1 MGGSSSSSYNDDYET
16 RFQHEQ
22 NGYQRDREREEEQ
35 RRENERRT
43 LEITFSYGPPKFRK
57 FFGLYE
63 FVQVFRTV
71 SYAYDVSYGI
81 YEQFHECES
90 NKFKD
95 YILQNNNDYMFI
107 FLANRCS

>member
-1 MGGSSSSSYNDDYET
+1 MKGKKQT
-16 RFQHEQ
+16 I
-22 NGYQRDREREEEQ
+22 
-35 RRENERRT
+35 T

-57 FFGLYE
+57 FGLYE
-63 FVQVFRTV
+63 FVQFRTV
-71 SYAYDVSYGI
+71 SYAYEVSYGI
-81 YEQFHECES
+81 YEKFHECES